1 MAILGAGLL
10 SDKLPIRTNINDCN
24 IYKGYG
30 SRGIL
35 VVEAFGL
42 RPVIDKYATKQ
53 ACQLKSMIP
62 GVNTTISKIHM
73 LLRQQTNGSN
83 TLYV

>member
-1 MAILGAGLL
+1 MNKTMAILGAGLL

-42 RPVIDKYATKQ
+42 RPVIDKYATK
-53 ACQLKSMIP
+53 
-62 GVNTTISKIHM
+62 
-73 LLRQQTNGSN
+73 
-83 TLYV
+83 